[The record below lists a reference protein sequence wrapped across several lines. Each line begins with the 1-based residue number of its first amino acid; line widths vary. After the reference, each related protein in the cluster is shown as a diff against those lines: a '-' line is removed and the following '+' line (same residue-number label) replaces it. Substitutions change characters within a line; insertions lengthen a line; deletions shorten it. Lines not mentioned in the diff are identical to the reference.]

1 MPAFFLLTGRGRI
14 ATLHPPMV
22 RDLSSSAAR
31 CFTGSLEPAAFHVGL
46 PQEEALA
53 RLEWLVEHRGRC
65 GLVVGA
71 EGLGKSHLLAVAA
84 RRFAGLGAEVAV
96 LSLGG
101 LPRGEWLELLL
112 DRLPLDVRSRAEP
125 CRGWQKLENRL
136 RENALMER
144 TTVLVFDDL
153 DRGPADALEGIARLT
168 AAVEPRFAR
177 LVVVATATPQGM
189 PHVPEA
195 IRQRATVRIEL
206 EPWGEAEVAGYLGQ
220 AAHRAGLDAG
230 LFSPAAL
237 ETLARFTGG
246 VPRIVCRLAS
256 LAVVAAAGDGI
267 DTIDAATIERAWRE
281 LAPDT
286 AAWTRPDALDTD
298 AAAPSHAP
306 QVRVVRRL
314 WG

>member
-1 MPAFFLLTGRGRI
+1 
-14 ATLHPPMV
+14 MV

-31 CFTGSLEPAAFHVGL
+31 CFTGSLEPAAFHVGP

-101 LPRGEWLELLL
+101 LPAGEWLELLL

-153 DRGPADALEGIARLT
+153 DHGPADALEGIARLT

-177 LVVVATATPQGM
+177 LVVVATATPQGT

-206 EPWGEAEVAGYLGQ
+206 EPWGEAEVAGYLEQ
-220 AAHRAGLDAG
+220 AVQRAGLDAG
-230 LFSPAAL
+230 LFSPTAV
-237 ETLARFTGG
+237 ETLTRFAGG

-267 DTIDAATIERAWRE
+267 DAIDAATIERAWRE

-286 AAWTRPDALDTD
+286 ATWTRSDVPGTD
-298 AAAPSHAP
+298 AAAPAHAP